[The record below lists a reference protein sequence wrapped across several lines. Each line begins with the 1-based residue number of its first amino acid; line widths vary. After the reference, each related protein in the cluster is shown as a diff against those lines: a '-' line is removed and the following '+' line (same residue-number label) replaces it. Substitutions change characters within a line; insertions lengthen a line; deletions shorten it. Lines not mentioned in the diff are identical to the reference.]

1 MLFVKSGHIISACYN
16 PVKACCHL
24 GFGFNQYENVLFER
38 LWCRTSCLAS
48 FLIIKSQESYR
59 TCKGSLTTLTNIY
72 YRLFPDICSSIANE
86 KQPML
91 MCGHL
96 INQSSAPDPLVSL
109 SACHNICSKSE
120 TCCFRVSQ
128 PPVLNRLVSCLC
140 VLLSTLPTFSCL
152 IVRPLNDT
160 NSCIAGT
167 LTSNTLFKNGIA
179 AKWHTQRNKKKS
191 GYYGFYQLFF

>member
-1 MLFVKSGHIISACYN
+1 MLSSRFWLQSIWKCFIWEIMMQNKLLGIIFDHQIPRKLPYMQRIIDYTD
-16 PVKACCHL
+16 
-24 GFGFNQYENVLFER
+24 QY
-38 LWCRTSCLAS
+38 
-48 FLIIKSQESYR
+48 
-59 TCKGSLTTLTNIY
+59 IY